1 MLMYLFEFFVS
12 LIMTHFEY
20 MSSCI
25 ALLES
30 CYVYFVTQF
39 ESLLF
44 LILRHNL
51 RRKLLNQAVPAR

>member
-1 MLMYLFEFFVS
+1 MS
-12 LIMTHFEY
+12 LIMAHFEAV
-20 MSSCI
+20 SSCI

-30 CYVYFVTQF
+30 CHVYFMAQF

-51 RRKLLNQAVPAR
+51 RRKLLNQAVPAC